1 MRFILPGFLTGGY
14 VTTWIGGMVLGE
26 TIRVLYSFPND
37 PRWLRM
43 LVAVNGLLSIIH
55 IGQMILETYSLKAF
69 ESMIELD
76 VVTPHLGSH
85 ILLSRIIITMSQLFY
100 CQRLWIFS
108 NKNIP
113 VTVTSVLLSIFHLAA
128 SCLTAQKFI
137 EAKLYTK
144 LFLLTILYLLYS
156 SAIACDILITGAL
169 VFFLAKQKSQ
179 FLKTQSMIKRIML
192 LSFQSSFVT
201 TALAV
206 VSVVIL
212 GHVDLGALYAL
223 TLVGTQLYVLSFLIT
238 LNSRTEFAKAWAS
251 EGNKSLNF
259 SQQVTFWG
267 NEVKRLPYEGV
278 GVRVD
283 QVVMTDVDAEATN
296 LNIPKFAKVRPR
308 TADKSEP
315 TNDIPLYEY
324 FSKDMNVST
333 VPLNWNHAV

>member
-1 MRFILPGFLTGGY
+1 MAQYIAQNKTLGTISASANPASDLKAGLEAMRFILPGFL
-14 VTTWIGGMVLGE
+14 WFE
-26 TIRVLYSFPND
+26 
-37 PRWLRM
+37 
-43 LVAVNGLLSIIH
+43 
-55 IGQMILETYSLKAF
+55 MILETYSLKAF

-76 VVTPHLGSH
+76 VVTPHLG
-85 ILLSRIIITMSQLFY
+85 
-100 CQRLWIFS
+100 C
-108 NKNIP
+108 
-113 VTVTSVLLSIFHLAA
+113 
-128 SCLTAQKFI
+128 
-137 EAKLYTK
+137 
-144 LFLLTILYLLYS
+144 
-156 SAIACDILITGAL
+156 
-169 VFFLAKQKSQ
+169 
-179 FLKTQSMIKRIML
+179 
-192 LSFQSSFVT
+192 FVT

-259 SQQVTFWG
+259 SQQG

>member
-1 MRFILPGFLTGGY
+1 MLKEFY
-14 VTTWIGGMVLGE
+14 VF
-26 TIRVLYSFPND
+26 Y
-37 PRWLRM
+37 
-43 LVAVNGLLSIIH
+43 LLS
-55 IGQMILETYSLKAF
+55 K
-69 ESMIELD
+69 
-76 VVTPHLGSH
+76 P
-85 ILLSRIIITMSQLFY
+85 LF
-100 CQRLWIFS
+100 
-108 NKNIP
+108 
-113 VTVTSVLLSIFHLAA
+113 
-128 SCLTAQKFI
+128 
-137 EAKLYTK
+137 
-144 LFLLTILYLLYS
+144 
-156 SAIACDILITGAL
+156 IACDILITGAL

-259 SQQVTFWG
+259 SQQG